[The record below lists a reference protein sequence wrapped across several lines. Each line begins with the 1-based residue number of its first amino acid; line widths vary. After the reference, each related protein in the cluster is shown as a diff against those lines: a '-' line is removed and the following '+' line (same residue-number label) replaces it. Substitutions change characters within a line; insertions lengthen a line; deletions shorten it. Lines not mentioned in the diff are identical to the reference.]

1 MNSNLLCYG
10 IYALKFK
17 SYQFAVIVLIRCTS
31 SHLHPCA
38 DSASVEITQDMLLQ
52 SLKCSNQPPDKSYD
66 NILAIIPL
74 VRPIRSLS
82 QKFSHKWLW
91 NIYLAYYQKTDEIL
105 QVICSVIEKHW
116 QDVFYMLC
124 TVFMLPA
131 WHNAKLKI
139 RHNSC
144 IVLPSLYHT
153 CAFMCMRAG
162 TANCSKRQYFL

>member
-66 NILAIIPL
+66 NILAMIPL
-74 VRPIRSLS
+74 IRPIRSLS
-82 QKFSHKWLW
+82 QKFSHKSLW
-91 NIYLAYYQKTDEIL
+91 NIYLANYQKTDEIL

-116 QDVFYMLC
+116 EDVIICYVLFSCCQLDIML
-124 TVFMLPA
+124 
-131 WHNAKLKI
+131 N
-139 RHNSC
+139 
-144 IVLPSLYHT
+144 
-153 CAFMCMRAG
+153 
-162 TANCSKRQYFL
+162 